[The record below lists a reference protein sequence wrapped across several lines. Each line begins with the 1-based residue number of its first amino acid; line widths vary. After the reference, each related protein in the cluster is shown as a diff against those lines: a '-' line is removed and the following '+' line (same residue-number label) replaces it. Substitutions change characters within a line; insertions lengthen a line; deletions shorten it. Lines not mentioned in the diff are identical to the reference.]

1 MNTPFQHARRQLTR
15 KATCRDLQN
24 DLEILV
30 SDFVS
35 CGMCTHF
42 LETACSTL
50 GEGGQFIG
58 RRGEWGEEEEEELYC
73 SRKEQTQ

>member
-1 MNTPFQHARRQLTR
+1 MRYVDT
-15 KATCRDLQN
+15 
-24 DLEILV
+24 
-30 SDFVS
+30 
-35 CGMCTHF
+35 F

-58 RRGEWGEEEEEELYC
+58 RRGEGEEEEEELYC